1 MGEQKLSGEVF
12 YPTKEIMDYAHAKC
26 KSLYSSAEKDPLG
39 FWEAE
44 ANNLHWFTKW
54 DKVLDDSNKP
64 CLLYTSRCV

>member
-26 KSLYSSAEKDPLG
+26 ESIYKSAEKDPAG

-44 ANNLHWFTKW
+44 ANNLHWFT
-54 DKVLDDSNKP
+54 
-64 CLLYTSRCV
+64 